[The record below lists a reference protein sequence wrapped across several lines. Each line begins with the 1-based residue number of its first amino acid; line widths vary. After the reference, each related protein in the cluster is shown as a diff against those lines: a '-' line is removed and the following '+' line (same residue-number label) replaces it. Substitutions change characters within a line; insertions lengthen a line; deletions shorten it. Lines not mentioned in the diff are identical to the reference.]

1 LTTPNIHLLR
11 GDDVYSVALTVK
23 KITQTLG
30 TDFDAAMN
38 TSRLD
43 GRSASFED
51 LQTAATTLPFFGSN
65 RLVVVDYAL
74 SKIDKSVQEK
84 FLKLLDST
92 PGSTHLVLQ
101 VEDHRKW
108 RKDANGSWIQIW
120 ETFSPSHWLVKSIEA
135 HPNAEVI
142 DLALPEEKNMDVWVS
157 AEAKR
162 QGGAFEPEAARELAQ
177 HTGNDTGIASQEIS
191 KLLMYVDFKRP
202 VNQTD
207 VLECV
212 SVEGSADVFVMLDEL
227 VEGKIPQA
235 QSLMRRLLED
245 TPPEAILGAVIH
257 RFRQLIQV
265 REALDAREDLKVLV
279 ERKVLFSNQV
289 GRYSSAARR
298 FSLQQLEGVFGR
310 LLEMDVQAK
319 TSVIDLETNL
329 EMFVVELN

>member
-1 LTTPNIHLLR
+1 MSEVNIHLLR
-11 GDDVYSVALTVK
+11 GDDVYSVTLAVK

-30 TDFDAAMN
+30 AEFDAAMN

-43 GRSASFED
+43 GKTASFEE
-51 LQTAATTLPFFGSN
+51 LQTAATTLPFFGSS
-65 RLVVVDYAL
+65 RLLVVENAL
-74 SKIDKSVQEK
+74 AKIDKTAQDK
-84 FLKLLDST
+84 FLKLLDAA
-92 PGSTHLVLQ
+92 PPSTHLILQ

-108 RKDANGSWIQIW
+108 RKDVGGNWIQVW
-120 ETFSPSHWLVKSIEA
+120 ETLSATHWLVKWIET
-135 HPNAEVI
+135 HDNAEVI
-142 DLALPEEKNMDVWVS
+142 DLALPEEKNMDAWVN

-162 QGGAFEPEAARELAQ
+162 QGGTFEPEAARELAR
-177 HTGNDTGIASQEIS
+177 HTGNDTGIASQEIA

-227 VEGKIPQA
+227 VEGKIQQA
-235 QSLMRRLLED
+235 QSLMRRLLES
-245 TPPEAILGAVIH
+245 TPPEAIIGAVIH

-279 ERKVLFSNQV
+279 ERKVLFGNQV
-289 GRYSSAARR
+289 GKYSSAARR
-298 FSLQQLEGVFGR
+298 FSMTQLRAIYAR

-319 TSVIDLETNL
+319 TSVVDLETNL
-329 EMFVVELN
+329 EMFVMELG